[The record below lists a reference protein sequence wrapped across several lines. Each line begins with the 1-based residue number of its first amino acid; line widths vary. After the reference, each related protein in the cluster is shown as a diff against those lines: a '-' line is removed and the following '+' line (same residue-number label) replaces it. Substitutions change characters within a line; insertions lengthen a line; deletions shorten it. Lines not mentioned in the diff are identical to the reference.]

1 MCLYGGPDLVL
12 RLLQVDLDPLR
23 LGAVKV
29 RVDEELDAVALGVPA
44 MQRYF
49 KISGLFLGSVP
60 SFTYV
65 THTGRPI
72 CSWISLFGKGDWA
85 DGKNLYKIKP
95 NTGQRA
101 GQTPCT
107 LRIKIMSPS

>member
-12 RLLQVDLDPLR
+12 GLLQVDLDPLR

-49 KISGLFLGSVP
+49 KIS
-60 SFTYV
+60 
-65 THTGRPI
+65 
-72 CSWISLFGKGDWA
+72 
-85 DGKNLYKIKP
+85 
-95 NTGQRA
+95 
-101 GQTPCT
+101 
-107 LRIKIMSPS
+107 